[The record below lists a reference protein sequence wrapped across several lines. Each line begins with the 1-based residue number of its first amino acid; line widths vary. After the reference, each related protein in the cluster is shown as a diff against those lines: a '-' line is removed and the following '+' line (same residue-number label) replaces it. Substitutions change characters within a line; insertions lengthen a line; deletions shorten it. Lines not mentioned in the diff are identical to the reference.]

1 MSADIDTIRYIP
13 FQKESEIIVGRCS
26 NEYNKLQSSLGQNAR
41 AQEIGNEWQKRF
53 WEKPLKNM
61 DKKMTLKIK
70 RLSIDIRI
78 SKNGRLGKNFHF
90 IGENFHNNVYRN
102 IKI

>member
-1 MSADIDTIRYIP
+1 MAKAFLGETI
-13 FQKESEIIVGRCS
+13 ED
-26 NEYNKLQSSLGQNAR
+26 
-41 AQEIGNEWQKRF
+41 
-53 WEKPLKNM
+53 M